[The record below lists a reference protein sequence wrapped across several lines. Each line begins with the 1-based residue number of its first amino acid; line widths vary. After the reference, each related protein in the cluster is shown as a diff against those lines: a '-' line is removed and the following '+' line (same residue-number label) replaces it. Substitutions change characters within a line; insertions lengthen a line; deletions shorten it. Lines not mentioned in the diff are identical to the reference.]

1 MFLFVSHARFKQT
14 GLSSALLLLSLT
26 AAHADVSD
34 VAENLSGDTSP
45 DVPLDA
51 QSQQKP
57 EQETNV
63 QNHQFPHWP
72 HYMQGSKSIIPP
84 PPPGPYKSSALN
96 DYAVSAP
103 VYRSVKPAPRRQPV
117 ARDAASMPMDMFSPD
132 IPWPDNLRP
141 EQQMPEHH
149 MSGTGQ
155 PYARPRGS
163 RPQAML
169 KPPGRPAVKPQYG
182 HNQYGYNYGRQ
193 QGAYPNT
200 PYMNDMGMR
209 SSRWMPGMSM
219 APPGPYNSRAY
230 SNRWNYA
237 PDYGSNYGVQRY
249 DSRYARPA
257 TNNRSLNPAN
267 PAYR

>member
-26 AAHADVSD
+26 AHADVSD
-34 VAENLSGDTSP
+34 VAEKPPGDAPP
-45 DVPLDA
+45 DIQLDA
-51 QSQQKP
+51 QLQHKP
-57 EQETNV
+57 GQDGNV

-72 HYMQGSKSIIPP
+72 HHMQGAKSIIPP

-96 DYAVSAP
+96 DYAVSTP
-103 VYRSVKPAPRRQPV
+103 VYRSAKQPPRRQAV
-117 ARDAASMPMDMFSPD
+117 RRDSASMPMDMFSPD
-132 IPWPDNLRP
+132 IPWPTNLRP
-141 EQQMPEHH
+141 EQQMPEHRV
-149 MSGTGQ
+149 SGTGQ
-155 PYARPRGS
+155 HYARPQVS
-163 RPQAML
+163 RPQAMS
-169 KPPGRPAVKPQYG
+169 KQPGRSAAKPQYG
-182 HNQYGYNYGRQ
+182 HNYGRQ
-193 QGAYPNT
+193 QGAYPNA

-209 SSRWMPGMSM
+209 SSRWMPTMNM

-237 PDYGSNYGVQRY
+237 PNFSPDYGSNYGVQRY

-257 TNNRSLNPAN
+257 TNNRSLNLAN